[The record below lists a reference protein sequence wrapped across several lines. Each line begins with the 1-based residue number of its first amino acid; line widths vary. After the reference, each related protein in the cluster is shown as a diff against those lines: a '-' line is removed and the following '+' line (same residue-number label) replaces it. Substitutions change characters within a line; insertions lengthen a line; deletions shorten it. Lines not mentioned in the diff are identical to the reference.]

1 MEERVVANMELV
13 GGRAAVDFINTVSDR
28 STGAPHDR
36 LRTFGDVVDWCVR
49 VELFGNI
56 EAGRLKDAAAAR
68 PSDAE
73 AALVRI
79 REIREAIYELFLSH
93 IQNRSPDPAAVES
106 VNGVLAE
113 GLRNRRLKP
122 GDGEF
127 CWTWTEQPE
136 RLDWMLWPLVWSAA
150 ELLTSSE
157 IERLKECAQ
166 DDCRWVFL
174 DLSRNRSRRWCTM
187 DECGNRAKARRHYH
201 RHRAAD

>member
-1 MEERVVANMELV
+1 M
-13 GGRAAVDFINTVSDR
+13 
-28 STGAPHDR
+28 
-36 LRTFGDVVDWCVR
+36 
-49 VELFGNI
+49 
-56 EAGRLKDAAAAR
+56 AAALL
-68 PSDAE
+68 SDAE

-136 RLDWMLWPLVWSAA
+136 RLESQCNIREGRGERREADPDGIGGA
-150 ELLTSSE
+150 EV
-157 IERLKECAQ
+157 R
-166 DDCRWVFL
+166 DDASRREVRGQPPL
-174 DLSRNRSRRWCTM
+174 DLRPLINIPMVPITPVPRNAAANSSCPASPEISAQM
-187 DECGNRAKARRHYH
+187 IRASSAMKP
-201 RHRAAD
+201 